1 MKIGVKKKAEL
12 KKNGVKGALFA
23 CSTGLLLVLSACA
36 KEGASPAQAGAS
48 VAISQAGVSAAAS
61 SVDASKETQQTGAS
75 EAGHPAGVSMTAPK
89 EGTSAAASPLNLPAE
104 RGKRGETAPVI
115 YQTDGVKLRTKDY
128 AEEKFDTSA
137 QLKEMM
143 DYWAKGNMKAVEEL
157 AHLSRFEAMSASM
170 KTESGDRS
178 SYYGEVNEKK
188 EPEGKG
194 IMVYSENRYYYGSFQ
209 NGRREGKGT
218 WIQFYPSYS
227 RDTATY
233 HSYSGE
239 FKNDLPNGQG
249 QEHYEYNP
257 ERMDKNLLYLQNV
270 IGTFQDGFYQGEMY
284 VITLDHNG
292 KTTEWKGACKS
303 GTWQKEGEADA
314 KRRYPVLHG
323 RLDEDRHIWM
333 TEKENRHFGVREI
346 AWK

>member
-1 MKIGVKKKAEL
+1 
-12 KKNGVKGALFA
+12 
-23 CSTGLLLVLSACA
+23 
-36 KEGASPAQAGAS
+36 
-48 VAISQAGVSAAAS
+48 
-61 SVDASKETQQTGAS
+61 
-75 EAGHPAGVSMTAPK
+75 
-89 EGTSAAASPLNLPAE
+89 
-104 RGKRGETAPVI
+104 
-115 YQTDGVKLRTKDY
+115 
-128 AEEKFDTSA
+128 
-137 QLKEMM
+137 
-143 DYWAKGNMKAVEEL
+143 MKAVEEL

-194 IMVYSENRYYYGSFQ
+194 IMVYAENRYYYGSFH
-209 NGRREGKGT
+209 NGKREGKGT

-249 QEHYEYNP
+249 QEHYEYNL

-292 KTTEWKGACKS
+292 KTTEWKGSCKN
-303 GTWQKEGEADA
+303 GTWQKEGEADT

>member
-12 KKNGVKGALFA
+12 KKCCGKGTLFS
-23 CSTGLLLVLSACA
+23 CGIGLLLALSACA
-36 KEGASPAQAGAS
+36 KEDTAPTQAGAS
-48 VAISQAGVSAAAS
+48 VAASQAGVPEVAS
-61 SVDASKETQQTGAS
+61 SADASKETHQADAS
-75 EAGHPAGVSMTAPK
+75 ASSHQAGVSVAAQQ
-89 EGTSAAASPLNLPAE
+89 EGASTTSSPLNLPAE
-104 RGKRGETAPVI
+104 RGKSRETAPVI

-128 AEEKFDTSA
+128 SEEKFDTNA

-194 IMVYSENRYYYGSFQ
+194 IMVYSENRYYYGSFH
-209 NGRREGKGT
+209 NGKREGKGT
-218 WIQFYPSYS
+218 WIQFYPAYS
-227 RDTATY
+227 RDAATY

-239 FKNDLPNGQG
+239 FQNDLPAGQG
-249 QEHYEYNP
+249 QEHYEYNL
-257 ERMDKNLLYLQNV
+257 ERMDKNLLYFQNV
-270 IGTFQDGFYQGEMY
+270 IGTFQDGFYQGKMY
-284 VITLDHNG
+284 VITLDPNG
-292 KTTEWKGACKS
+292 KTAEWKGVCKS
-303 GTWQKEGEADA
+303 GTWQKEGEADT

>member
-36 KEGASPAQAGAS
+36 KEGAAPAQTGANE
-48 VAISQAGVSAAAS
+48 VARQAGVSEAVY
-61 SVDASKETQQTGAS
+61 SVDASKETQQAGAS
-75 EAGHPAGVSMTAPK
+75 ATGHPAGVSMTAPK
-89 EGTSAAASPLNLPAE
+89 EDTSAAASPLNLPAE
-104 RGKRGETAPVI
+104 RGKSGETAPVI

-170 KTESGDRS
+170 KTDSGDHA

-194 IMVYSENRYYYGSFQ
+194 IMVYAENRYYYGSFH
-209 NGRREGKGT
+209 NGKREGKGT
-218 WIQFYPSYS
+218 WIQFYPAYS
-227 RDTATY
+227 RDAATY

-239 FKNDLPNGQG
+239 CQNDLPAGQG
-249 QEHYEYNP
+249 QEHYEYNL
-257 ERMDKNLLYLQNV
+257 ERMDKNLLYFQNV
-270 IGTFQDGFYQGEMY
+270 IGTFQDGFYQGKMY

-292 KTTEWKGACKS
+292 KTAEWKGVCKN
-303 GTWQKEGEADA
+303 GTWQKEGEADV
-314 KRRYPVLHG
+314 KHRYPVLHG

-333 TEKENRHFGVREI
+333 TEEENRHFGVREI

>member
-23 CSTGLLLVLSACA
+23 CSTGLLLALSACA
-36 KEGASPAQAGAS
+36 KEGAAPAQTGANE
-48 VAISQAGVSAAAS
+48 AARQAGVSEAAS
-61 SVDASKETQQTGAS
+61 SVDASKETQQAGAS

-89 EGTSAAASPLNLPAE
+89 EDTSAAASPLNLPAE
-104 RGKRGETAPVI
+104 RGKSGETAPVI

-128 AEEKFDTSA
+128 AEEKFDTNA

-194 IMVYSENRYYYGSFQ
+194 IMVYAENRYYYGSFH
-209 NGRREGKGT
+209 NGKREGKGT
-218 WIQFYPSYS
+218 WIQFYPAYS
-227 RDTATY
+227 RDAATY

-239 FKNDLPNGQG
+239 FQNDLPAGRG
-249 QEHYEYNP
+249 QEHYEYNL
-257 ERMDKNLLYLQNV
+257 ERMDKNLLYFQNV
-270 IGTFQDGFYQGEMY
+270 IGTFQDGFYQGKMY

-292 KTTEWKGACKS
+292 KTAEWKGVCKS
-303 GTWQKEGEADA
+303 GTWQKEGEADV
-314 KRRYPVLHG
+314 KHRYPVLHG

-333 TEKENRHFGVREI
+333 TEEENRHFGVREI

>member
-1 MKIGVKKKAEL
+1 MKIGVRKKAEL

-61 SVDASKETQQTGAS
+61 SVDASTETQQTGAS
-75 EAGHPAGVSMTAPK
+75 EAGHPAGVSK
-89 EGTSAAASPLNLPAE
+89 
-104 RGKRGETAPVI
+104 
-115 YQTDGVKLRTKDY
+115 TDGVKLRTKDY
-128 AEEKFDTSA
+128 AEEKFDTNA

-292 KTTEWKGACKS
+292 KPTE
-303 GTWQKEGEADA
+303 EGEADT